1 MARTI
6 LVTGATGYIGKHI
19 VLCLLDAGHTVIGSA
34 RSVSRDAEMRSALAP
49 ALKDPTALERYRTVA
64 LDLNSDD
71 GWSEAMQGVDVL
83 MHTASPF
90 PISPPKNPDDLIRP
104 AVDGMLRAL
113 RSAHAAGV
121 RNVVATSSSAAIM
134 GSAETKETFDETDWS
149 DPDKPGISAYS
160 LSKTLAEQAAWN
172 FVRSEAPEMRLAIIN
187 PCLVLGP
194 PLDSSFGTSVA
205 LIERVLRGK
214 DPMLPRLGFPC
225 CDVRDVAEAH
235 VRAID
240 VPGTEAGR
248 HLIFDRFMW
257 FEELSRII
265 KATVPGA
272 KPPTRVAPDLFMRFL
287 GIFDSS
293 IRGIL
298 PELGRVTKADNTRM
312 RNVLGIEPRDTR
324 DSVAET
330 ALWLMKNR
338 KA

>member
-134 GSAETKETFDETDWS
+134 GAAETKETFDETDWS
-149 DPDKPGISAYS
+149 DPGKPGISAYS

-172 FVRSEAPEMRLAIIN
+172 FVRTEAPEMRLSIIN

-194 PLDSSFGTSVA
+194 PLDSTFGTSVA
-205 LIERVLRGK
+205 LI
-214 DPMLPRLGFPC
+214 
-225 CDVRDVAEAH
+225 
-235 VRAID
+235 
-240 VPGTEAGR
+240 
-248 HLIFDRFMW
+248 
-257 FEELSRII
+257 
-265 KATVPGA
+265 
-272 KPPTRVAPDLFMRFL
+272 
-287 GIFDSS
+287 
-293 IRGIL
+293 
-298 PELGRVTKADNTRM
+298 
-312 RNVLGIEPRDTR
+312 
-324 DSVAET
+324 
-330 ALWLMKNR
+330 
-338 KA
+338 